1 LTLQLTILRI
11 EGYGAWT
18 LTLGSDREADLQ
30 MLQAQFYL
38 DTQRLFSEK
47 GCLVYLNRFDE
58 YFVVTNG
65 LSSQDHLDIMKK
77 LGQLYNKLQISMAI
91 GKGNTAYEAN
101 IDAYKARNL
110 GASCIA
116 AGNVESLNGRIFG
129 EALDSSPGSNINTIN
144 VFAQILHIDIDSS
157 VKLSSRFSPFE
168 ITLLLSKIYLKLSE
182 YFLKKESLTFFIGG
196 DNFMVLSNGLR
207 KVDSK
212 RIITKV
218 SNCFEIKMNCGIG
231 IGRTGRKAAEAATK
245 ALDTIRDLRSLGKI
259 QPVYEIRC
267 L

>member
-1 LTLQLTILRI
+1 MKLILMRI
-11 EGYGAWT
+11 M
-18 LTLGSDREADLQ
+18 LGIWGRV
-30 MLQAQFYL
+30 
-38 DTQRLFSEK
+38 
-47 GCLVYLNRFDE
+47 CV
-58 YFVVTNG
+58 
-65 LSSQDHLDIMKK
+65 
-77 LGQLYNKLQISMAI
+77 
-91 GKGNTAYEAN
+91 
-101 IDAYKARNL
+101 
-110 GASCIA
+110 A

-157 VKLSSRFSPFE
+157 AKLSSRFSPFE

-207 KVDSK
+207 KEDSR

-231 IGRTGRKAAEAATK
+231 IGRTGRKVCRGCHKSA
-245 ALDTIRDLRSLGKI
+245 
-259 QPVYEIRC
+259 
-267 L
+267 

>member
-1 LTLQLTILRI
+1 MRI

-30 MLQAQFYL
+30 MLQARFYF

-91 GKGNTAYEAN
+91 GKGNTAYEVN
-101 IDAYKARNL
+101 IDAYNARNL
-110 GASCIA
+110 GASVA

-157 VKLSSRFSPFE
+157 AKVKLQ
-168 ITLLLSKIYLKLSE
+168 ILAI
-182 YFLKKESLTFFIGG
+182 
-196 DNFMVLSNGLR
+196 
-207 KVDSK
+207 
-212 RIITKV
+212 
-218 SNCFEIKMNCGIG
+218 
-231 IGRTGRKAAEAATK
+231 
-245 ALDTIRDLRSLGKI
+245 
-259 QPVYEIRC
+259 
-267 L
+267 